1 MLKLLIQAR
10 DGMVFVVPERFTT
23 SSTLQYRRL
32 PVYSRVLFKKL
43 YTRGVKTMV
52 VTNNR
57 VLVSEKNR
65 PG

>member
-1 MLKLLIQAR
+1 
-10 DGMVFVVPERFTT
+10 MVFVVPERFTT